1 MAGNS
6 GEVRKVRISSLSAF
20 LVLGAVSATDVKT
33 SFYYD
38 YSRPGTQLASGPV
51 EDGIDLAS
59 EGRKTSRVAT
69 DDFMMAQ
76 LGQGKIFS
84 EIRQGLR
91 ELTSLDR
98 CWRNGEERDDL
109 LGNVARLCTALREPL

>member
-6 GEVRKVRISSLSAF
+6 GEVMKVRISSLSAF
-20 LVLGAVSATDVKT
+20 VLLGAASATDVKT

-38 YSRPGTQLASGPV
+38 YSHPETQLASRPV
-51 EDGIDLAS
+51 ESEIDLAS
-59 EGRKTSRVAT
+59 EGQNRFRVLT
-69 DDFMMAQ
+69 YDFMVVQ

-84 EIRQGLR
+84 EIGQGLR

-98 CWRNGEERDDL
+98 CWRNGQQHDDL
-109 LGNVARLCTALREPL
+109 YGNVARLCAALREPL

>member
-1 MAGNS
+1 M
-6 GEVRKVRISSLSAF
+6 RISSLSAF
-20 LVLGAVSATDVKT
+20 LMLGAVSATDVKT

-38 YSRPGTQLASGPV
+38 YSRPGTQLAGGPG

-59 EGRKTSRVAT
+59 DGQKTSRVAT
-69 DDFMMAQ
+69 DDFMMVQ
-76 LGQGKIFS
+76 LGQGKIVS

-98 CWRNGEERDDL
+98 CWRNREQRDDL
-109 LGNVARLCTALREPL
+109 FGNVARLCTALREPL

>member
-20 LVLGAVSATDVKT
+20 LILGAVSATDVQT

-59 EGRKTSRVAT
+59 EGQKTSRVAT

-76 LGQGKIFS
+76 LGQVTFFS

-98 CWRNGEERDDL
+98 CWHNGEERGVL